1 MLRAPG
7 LFLETRPAQSQVL
20 LRKGCALASRAWA
33 EQRTSERVWQPRG
46 PKLCGP
52 RVSSEA
58 GRCRASCSDRLPG
71 LLAPQ
76 PLSAPHQ
83 LLLWSRARSG
93 GPSPSPS
100 YFHCLSLMLSLS
112 SFSPISLPFFTKA
125 GSEDLGEATACGV
138 ANGLFLGSF
147 PLGREQQPLQGSGV
161 GVTTQQEPV
170 EAAPCHGAR
179 ENSALELSKRQYVQG
194 QVDAARGLAPPLA
207 PWGVAAVPL
216 APLESEAHSERPL
229 GGSEDPWGWGLSEC
243 VCSLGTLHAAD
254 SNWDTTLARSTT

>member
-1 MLRAPG
+1 MLRQASWSAGP
-7 LFLETRPAQSQVL
+7 PASV
-20 LRKGCALASRAWA
+20 
-33 EQRTSERVWQPRG
+33 
-46 PKLCGP
+46 
-52 RVSSEA
+52 
-58 GRCRASCSDRLPG
+58 
-71 LLAPQ
+71 
-76 PLSAPHQ
+76 
-83 LLLWSRARSG
+83 
-93 GPSPSPS
+93 SPSPALALEQGPFWRAFPLAFLLS
-100 YFHCLSLMLSLS
+100 LSLSLMLSLS

-161 GVTTQQEPV
+161 GITTQQEPV